1 MGGDCINNPDHCGK
15 PTADLLTI
23 KLLLNIVISTM
34 DAQFMTMDIKSFYPN
49 TPLKCYEYLRL
60 KLDDIPE
67 EVQREYN
74 FQQKVTK

>member
-1 MGGDCINNPDHCGK
+1 
-15 PTADLLTI
+15 
-23 KLLLNIVISTM
+23 M